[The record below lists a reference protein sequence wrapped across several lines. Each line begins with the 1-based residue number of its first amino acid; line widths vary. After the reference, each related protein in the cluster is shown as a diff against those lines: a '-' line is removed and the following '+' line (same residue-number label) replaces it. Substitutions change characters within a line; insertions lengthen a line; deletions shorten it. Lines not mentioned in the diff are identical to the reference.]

1 MATSE
6 IIENILKG
14 CLPPDDPRA
23 LPLKSYLKFR
33 GLDPGIINWRA
44 IRFHPALAYFD
55 EETRKKVGDFPT
67 LIGLITD
74 PQGKLMGLHRSYLT
88 GDGKKA
94 NVPAPKKIIGQVNG
108 GGVYFSQPR
117 DIVCVAEGI
126 ETALAIYQST
136 HIPTVAAVSAT
147 GMASID
153 LASTIKTVHICADK
167 DVSQAGEAA
176 ALKLASR
183 LHFQK
188 RKVFLHLP
196 SVPIPEGSKSV
207 DWLDILNRQG
217 EGTIKNE
224 VEGAEIW
231 MPRAPLP
238 IPGKNFCLKTLR
250 AIFDSPDE
258 EISWVV
264 EGLLPSSGLSGEI
277 GKPKAGKTTLVRNLV
292 LCVARGEPFLDRAT
306 VQGPV
311 IYLALE
317 EKLSE
322 VKKHFKDMG
331 ATGDEP
337 IHIHAASA
345 PQNALVELKQ
355 IIDSYKPVLVIID
368 PLFLLVRVKDGND
381 YAEVYGALEPIK
393 NLARESGAHILCVH
407 HSRKGGADG
416 GDQILGSTAILASFD
431 TALILNRT
439 ERYRTLSSIQRYGV
453 DLQETVLN
461 FDTET
466 RTFSLGDSKTDAE
479 STRVGDNI
487 LSFLALQKEPVREDV
502 INDEAEG
509 KTTFKRKAL
518 RELVQTGKILRFG
531 KGGKKDPFTY
541 GNKDSCSAVPVNS
554 WEQGNINHQN
564 GGSPQNNAS
573 NCSSHDFKEK
583 RSGTQPDLFEEGE
596 L

>member
-1 MATSE
+1 MATNE

-14 CLPPDDPRA
+14 CLAPDDPRA

-33 GLDPGIINWRA
+33 GLDPGIINWKA
-44 IRFHPALAYFD
+44 IRFHPALSYFD
-55 EETRKKVGDFPT
+55 DETKKRVGDFPT

-74 PQGKLMGLHRSYLT
+74 LQGKLTGLHRSYLT

-108 GGVYFSQPR
+108 GGVYFSQPQ

-126 ETALAIYQST
+126 ETALAIYQAT

-147 GMASID
+147 GMASIE

-167 DVSQAGEAA
+167 DASQAGEAA

-196 SVPIPEGSKSV
+196 SMPIPEGGKSI
-207 DWLDILNRQG
+207 DWLDILNSHG
-217 EGTIKNE
+217 EGTIKKE
-224 VEGAEIW
+224 IEGAEPW
-231 MPRAPLP
+231 TPRAPTP

-250 AIFDSPDE
+250 SIFDSPDE
-258 EISWVV
+258 ETRWVV

-306 VQGPV
+306 TKGSV

-322 VKKHFKDMG
+322 VKRHFRDMG

-337 IHIHAASA
+337 IHVHAASA
-345 PQNALVELKQ
+345 PQNAIAELKQ
-355 IIDSYKPVLVIID
+355 IIDSFKPVLVIID

-393 NLARESGAHILCVH
+393 NLARESGTHILCVH
-407 HSRKGGADG
+407 HSRKGGSDG

-431 TALILNRT
+431 TALILNRG

-453 DLQETVLN
+453 DLEETVLN
-461 FDTET
+461 FDKET
-466 RTFSLGDSKTDAE
+466 RTFSLGDAKMDAE
-479 STRVGDNI
+479 ATRVGDNI
-487 LSFLALQKEPVREDV
+487 LTFLALQKEPVREDV

-509 KTTFKRKAL
+509 RTTFKRKAL

-531 KGGKKDPFTY
+531 KGGKKEPFTY
-541 GNKDSCSAVPVNS
+541 GHKDFCSDVPSNR
-554 WEQGNINHQN
+554 WEQGNIHHGN
-564 GGSPQNNAS
+564 GKSPQNNLANS
-573 NCSSHDFKEK
+573 CS
-583 RSGTQPDLFEEGE
+583 QPGLFEEGE
-596 L
+596 I